1 MKKKKRNYPC
11 PNAQRNL
18 VFIRLACEIK
28 FLGELKKDYI
38 KSIWSL

>member
-11 PNAQRNL
+11 PNARRNL
-18 VFIRLACEIK
+18 VFILVACEIK
-28 FLGELKKDYI
+28 FFGELKKDYN